1 MAVLTLTVYDG
12 MTKVKEYSYDPEFLT
27 VGVCEDVFRLVDV
40 DALLKADGDGASEVA
55 RNIVRAV
62 MDFYPIAKRL
72 FPELTEDEFRACLPR
87 DVSALVMGIISYGL
101 TQLAGA
107 SSGKKD
113 Q

>member
-1 MAVLTLTVYDG
+1 MTALTLTVYDG
-12 MTKVKEYSYDPEFLT
+12 MNVVKEYSYDTEYLT
-27 VGVCEDVFRLVDV
+27 VGICEDVFRLADV
-40 DALLKADGDGASEVA
+40 DALLKTGGDGASEVA

-72 FPELTEDEFRACLPR
+72 FPEMTEDEYRACLPK
-87 DVSALVMGIISYGL
+87 DVSALLMGIISYGL